1 VLTRALTDLFGSPDL
16 AQALVFRGGTALH
29 KLYLESPS
37 RYSEDIDLVQAEA
50 GEIGPVL
57 DEMRRVLDPWLGE
70 PRRRRGPDSVSLLYR
85 FQTSTLPAQNMRLKV
100 EINTREHFSVLS
112 VSRHDFKVNT
122 LWHAARV
129 CITTYALEE
138 LLATKLRA
146 LYQRRKGRDLYDLW
160 VALATLDVDEDRLIM
175 CFERY
180 LEHGGLAV
188 SRAQFEP
195 NLSAKLRSRQFREDV
210 LPLLRDGASYDVDAA
225 AELVHERLIARLR
238 GEAWRGG
245 HS

>member
-1 VLTRALTDLFGSPDL
+1 MLTRALTDLFGSPDL

-29 KLYLESPS
+29 KLYLEAPS

-57 DEMRRVLDPWLGE
+57 DEMRCMLDPWLGE

-85 FQTSTLPAQNMRLKV
+85 FETSTFPAQSMRLKV
-100 EINTREHFSVLS
+100 EINTREHFSVLG
-112 VSRHDFKVNT
+112 VTRHDFEVNT

-129 CITTYALEE
+129 SIATYELEE
-138 LLATKLRA
+138 LLATKMRA
-146 LYQRRKGRDLYDLW
+146 LYQRRKGRDLYDLS
-160 VALATLDVDEDRLIM
+160 VALASLDVDEGRLIT
-175 CFERY
+175 CFEHY
-180 LEHGGLAV
+180 LEHGGVTV
-188 SRAQFEP
+188 SRAQFEA
-195 NLSAKLRSRQFREDV
+195 NMSAKLRSREFREDV

-225 AELVHERLIARLR
+225 AKLVHVRLIARLK

-245 HS
+245 TS